1 MTQTQSNTPSPT
13 PAVRH
18 HVLTNEQIEG
28 IKNGLL
34 GLLGRVKRPGMAR
47 VLRFLQQETAFFY
60 TPSSITGRH
69 HNWRGGL
76 AQHALETYVFL
87 HGTVASKTYDE
98 ETLILCAVLHDICK
112 ADHYRWSRSRQRW
125 VLRRRPGRH
134 GMRSVQ
140 ILRDVCRLEMK
151 PVEVLAICNHMHKQP
166 HDHYFQTGQLSQD
179 DSALCRALV
188 EADRR
193 SAARSSLGGA
203 GLEDFLIMTE

>member
-1 MTQTQSNTPSPT
+1 MTQLQSNHPS

-18 HVLTNEQIEG
+18 HVLTDEQIEG
-28 IKNGLL
+28 IKKGLL
-34 GLLGRVKRPGMAR
+34 NLLGRVERPGMQS
-47 VLRFLQQETAFFY
+47 VLHFLQEKTDFFN
-60 TPSSITGRH
+60 TPSSIVGRH

-76 AQHALETYVFL
+76 AQHALETYAFL
-87 HGTVASKTYDE
+87 CGSVAPDTYDE
-98 ETLILCAVLHDICK
+98 DTLILCAVLHDICK

-125 VLRRRPGRH
+125 VLSRHPKRH

-140 ILRDVCRLEMK
+140 ILRDECHLEMK

-166 HDHYFQTGQLSQD
+166 RDHYFQRGQLSLE

-193 SAARSSLGGA
+193 SAGRSSLGGA
-203 GLEDFLIMTE
+203 GIDDFLMALE